1 LYSVDNFLIKMPL
14 HILIVDDDAQIGATL
29 SGLLRDLGHRT
40 ATCNSG
46 EQAFELLQREFF
58 DLMFLDVWMP
68 RMDGIAVLQRL
79 QEMGATIP
87 TIMISGHAEIDTAV
101 KAVRLGA
108 YSFLEKPLQPE
119 RVILEVKNFAERKQ
133 LEQERNLLRQ
143 RLGGESE
150 MVGQSPAMQQ
160 LRDAIRKAAPS
171 EARVLITGENG
182 TGKELVA
189 EAIHR
194 QSKRANAPFVR
205 VNCAAIPRE
214 LIESELFGHE
224 RGAFTGAMRRKIGLI
239 EQAHTG
245 TIFLDEI
252 GDMSLDTQ
260 AKLLRVLQENELL
273 RVGGNQPIR
282 FDVRVIAATNKNLE
296 KEIQAGNF
304 RDDLFFRI
312 AVIPIPVPPL
322 RERREDIVMLAN
334 YFLNQLASAYG
345 RRPKH
350 LSPEAIAI
358 LENYHWP
365 GNVRELRNIIERVMI
380 MSDAETILAEQVKQ
394 ALPMFAL
401 PGAPGAS
408 PLPETPSAL
417 TDTDADLSLRD
428 RVENFERRL
437 LQQVFEKVKG
447 NVSEMARR
455 LRTDRAN
462 LHRKLQ
468 RYNIK

>member
-1 LYSVDNFLIKMPL
+1 MPL
-14 HILIVDDDAQIGATL
+14 HILIVDDDVNIGATL
-29 SGLLRDLGHRT
+29 SGLLRDLGHQT
-40 ATCNSG
+40 TTCDSG
-46 EQAFELLQREFF
+46 EQALEVLQREGF
-58 DLMFLDVWMP
+58 DLMFLDVRMSG
-68 RMDGIAVLQRL
+68 MDGLSVLQRL
-79 QEMGATIP
+79 QETGVTIP

-101 KAVRLGA
+101 KAVQLGA
-108 YSFLEKPLQPE
+108 YNFLEKPLQPE
-119 RVILEVKNFAERKQ
+119 RVILEVKNFAERQQ
-133 LEQERNLLRQ
+133 LEHERNQLRQ

-150 MVGQSPAMQQ
+150 MVGQSSTMQQ

-171 EARVLITGENG
+171 EARVLIAGENG

-194 QSKRANAPFVR
+194 QSKRAQAPFVR

-252 GDMSLDTQ
+252 GDMALETQ

-273 RVGGNQPIR
+273 RVGGTQPIR

-296 KEIQAGNF
+296 KEIQAGSF

-312 AVIPIPVPPL
+312 AVIPIHVPPL
-322 RERREDIVMLAN
+322 RERREDILVLAN

-345 RRPKH
+345 RRPKR
-350 LSPEAIAI
+350 LSPDAVII
-358 LENYHWP
+358 LENYQWP
-365 GNVRELRNIIERVMI
+365 GNVRELRNIVERLMI
-380 MSDAETILAEQVKQ
+380 MGEAEAITAEQVRQ
-394 ALPMFAL
+394 ALPMFD
-401 PGAPGAS
+401 S
-408 PLPETPSAL
+408 PSAPAAM
-417 TDTDADLSLRD
+417 TKIAATAMADAATADDDDLSLRD
-428 RVENFERRL
+428 RVENFERQL
-437 LQQVFEKVKG
+437 LARVFRDVNG

>member
-1 LYSVDNFLIKMPL
+1 MSL
-14 HILIVDDDAQIGATL
+14 HILITDDDTNIGATL
-29 SGLLRDLGHRT
+29 SGLLRDLGHQTTTRT
-40 ATCNSG
+40 SG
-46 EQAFELLQREFF
+46 EQALELLQREAF
-58 DLMFLDVWMP
+58 DLMFLDV
-68 RMDGIAVLQRL
+68 RMDGMDGLAVLQRL
-79 QEMGATIP
+79 QETGVMIP

-108 YSFLEKPLQPE
+108 YNFLEKPLQPE

-133 LEQERNLLRQ
+133 LEHERNQLRQ
-143 RLGGESE
+143 RLGGDSE
-150 MVGQSPAMQQ
+150 MVGHSTTIQQ

-194 QSKRANAPFVR
+194 QSKRATAPFVR

-252 GDMSLDTQ
+252 GDMALETQ

-273 RVGGNQPIR
+273 RVGGTQPIR

-312 AVIPIPVPPL
+312 AVIPIHVPPL
-322 RERREDIVMLAN
+322 RERREDILILAS
-334 YFLNQLASAYG
+334 YFLNQLAQAYG
-345 RRPKH
+345 RRAKR
-350 LSPEAIAI
+350 LLAEAGSI

-365 GNVRELRNIIERVMI
+365 GNVRELRNIVERLMI
-380 MSDAETILAEQVKQ
+380 MGEAETITAEQVRQ
-394 ALPMFAL
+394 ALPVLSFPVAVATAPAKASTATDYNLAGDEGLAL
-401 PGAPGAS
+401 R
-408 PLPETPSAL
+408 E
-417 TDTDADLSLRD
+417 
-428 RVENFERRL
+428 RVENFERHL
-437 LQQVFEKVKG
+437 LVRVFNEVRG

>member
-1 LYSVDNFLIKMPL
+1 MPL
-14 HILIVDDDAQIGATL
+14 YILIVDDDAQIGATL

-40 ATCNSG
+40 VTCTSG
-46 EQAFELLQREFF
+46 EQALDLIQRESF
-58 DLMFLDVWMP
+58 DLMFLDV
-68 RMDGIAVLQRL
+68 RLTGIDGLETLQRL
-79 QEMGATIP
+79 QEIGVTIP

-108 YSFLEKPLQPE
+108 YNFLEKPLQPE
-119 RVILEVKNFAERKQ
+119 RVVLEVKNFAERKQ

-150 MVGQSPAMQQ
+150 MVGQSPVMQQ

-194 QSKRANAPFVR
+194 QSKRALAPFVR

-239 EQAHTG
+239 ELAHTG

-252 GDMSLDTQ
+252 GDMALDTQ

-273 RVGGNQPIR
+273 RVGGTQPIR

-312 AVIPIPVPPL
+312 AVIPINVPPL
-322 RERREDIVMLAN
+322 RERREDIVILAN
-334 YFLNQLASAYG
+334 YFLSQLASAYG
-345 RRPKH
+345 RRLKQF
-350 LSPEAIAI
+350 SPEANTI

-365 GNVRELRNIIERVMI
+365 GNVRELRNIVERVMI
-380 MSDAETILAEQVKQ
+380 MGEAETITAEQVRQ
-394 ALPMFAL
+394 ALPIFELSVSTAK
-401 PGAPGAS
+401 PATGVPR
-408 PLPETPSAL
+408 PPSSM
-417 TDTDADLSLRD
+417 DADEKLPLRD

-437 LQQVFEKVKG
+437 LQQVFEEVKG

>member
-1 LYSVDNFLIKMPL
+1 VRM
-14 HILIVDDDAQIGATL
+14 G
-29 SGLLRDLGHRT
+29 G
-40 ATCNSG
+40 
-46 EQAFELLQREFF
+46 
-58 DLMFLDVWMP
+58 
-68 RMDGIAVLQRL
+68 MDGLAVLQRL
-79 QEMGATIP
+79 QETGATIP

-101 KAVRLGA
+101 KAVQLGA
-108 YSFLEKPLQPE
+108 YNFLEKPLQPA

-133 LEQERNLLRQ
+133 LEHERNQLRQ
-143 RLGGESE
+143 RLGGDSE
-150 MVGQSPAMQQ
+150 MVGQSFTMQQ

-194 QSKRANAPFVR
+194 QSKRSTAPFVR

-252 GDMSLDTQ
+252 GDMALETQ

-273 RVGGNQPIR
+273 RVGGTQPIR
-282 FDVRVIAATNKNLE
+282 FDMRVIAATNKNLE

-312 AVIPIPVPPL
+312 AVIPIHVPPL
-322 RERREDIVMLAN
+322 RERREDILILVN
-334 YFLNQLASAYG
+334 YFLNQLAAAYG
-345 RRPKH
+345 RRPKR
-350 LSPEAIAI
+350 LANEASVV
-358 LENYHWP
+358 LENYLWP
-365 GNVRELRNIIERVMI
+365 GNVRELRNIVERLMI
-380 MSDAETILAEQVKQ
+380 MGEAETITAEQVRL
-394 ALPMFAL
+394 ALPVFDL
-401 PGAPGAS
+401 PVAAAAVS
-408 PLPETPSAL
+408 TKNNVVMEQAA
-417 TDTDADLSLRD
+417 DADETLSLRD

-437 LQQVFEKVKG
+437 LSRVFQDVRG

>member
-1 LYSVDNFLIKMPL
+1 MSL
-14 HILIVDDDAQIGATL
+14 HILITDDDTNIGATL
-29 SGLLRDLGHRT
+29 SGLLRDLGHQT
-40 ATCNSG
+40 TTCISG
-46 EQAFELLQREFF
+46 EQALELLQREAF
-58 DLMFLDVWMP
+58 DLMFLDV
-68 RMDGIAVLQRL
+68 RMSGIDGLATLQRL
-79 QEMGATIP
+79 QELGVTVP

-108 YSFLEKPLQPE
+108 YNFLEKPLQPE

-133 LEQERNLLRQ
+133 LEQERNQLRQ
-143 RLGGESE
+143 RLGGDSE
-150 MVGQSPAMQQ
+150 MVGHSATIQQ

-194 QSKRANAPFVR
+194 QSKRATAPFVR

-252 GDMSLDTQ
+252 GDMALETQ

-273 RVGGNQPIR
+273 RVGGTQPIR

-296 KEIQAGNF
+296 KEIQGGNF

-312 AVIPIPVPPL
+312 AVIPIHVPPL
-322 RERREDIVMLAN
+322 RERREDVLILAN
-334 YFLNQLASAYG
+334 YFLNQLAQAYG
-345 RRPKH
+345 RRAKR
-350 LSPEAIAI
+350 LLAEAGAI

-365 GNVRELRNIIERVMI
+365 GNVRELRNIVERLMI
-380 MSDAETILAEQVKQ
+380 MGEAETITAEQVRQ
-394 ALPMFAL
+394 ALPVLNFPVAVANT
-401 PGAPGAS
+401 PAKAS
-408 PLPETPSAL
+408 TAAEY
-417 TDTDADLSLRD
+417 DLAGDEGLALRD
-428 RVENFERRL
+428 RVENFERHL
-437 LQQVFEKVKG
+437 LARVFQEVRG

>member
-1 LYSVDNFLIKMPL
+1 MAL
-14 HILIVDDDAQIGATL
+14 HILIVDDDAPLRATL

-40 ATCNSG
+40 VTCGSG
-46 EQAFELLQREFF
+46 EQAVDLVQHDAF
-58 DLMFLDVWMP
+58 DLIFLDVRLP
-68 RMDGIAVLQRL
+68 GMDGLDTLQRL
-79 QEMGATIP
+79 QEMGATVP
-87 TIMISGHAEIDTAV
+87 VVMISGHAEIEVAV
-101 KAVRLGA
+101 KATRLGA
-108 YSFLEKPLQPE
+108 YNFLEKPLQPE
-119 RVILEVKNFAERKQ
+119 RVVLEVKNFSDRKQ

-150 MVGQSPAMQQ
+150 MVGQTPAMQQ
-160 LRDAIRKAAPS
+160 LHEAIRKAAPS

-194 QSKRANAPFVR
+194 QSKRGAAPFVR

-224 RGAFTGAMRRKIGLI
+224 RGAFTGAIRRKTGLI

-245 TIFLDEI
+245 TLFLDEI

-260 AKLLRVLQENELL
+260 AKLLRVLQEHELL
-273 RVGGNQPIR
+273 RVGGTQPIR

-296 KEIQAGNF
+296 NEIQAGRF
-304 RDDLFFRI
+304 REDLFFRL
-312 AVIPIPVPPL
+312 AVIPIHVPPL
-322 RERREDIVMLAN
+322 RERREDVVLLTN
-334 YFLNQLASAYG
+334 YFLNQLAQAYG
-345 RRPKH
+345 RRPKR
-350 LSPEAIAI
+350 LAPEAVTI
-358 LENYHWP
+358 LENYNWP
-365 GNVRELRNIIERVMI
+365 GNVRELRNIVERLMI
-380 MSDAETILAEQVKQ
+380 MSEAEEIVSDQVCQ
-394 ALPMFAL
+394 ALPVFELPISPAL
-401 PGAPGAS
+401 AAGQGAGAPTAHGTVES
-408 PLPETPSAL
+408 SSHV
-417 TDTDADLSLRD
+417 DNLSLRD
-428 RVENFERRL
+428 RVESFERQL
-437 LQQVFEKVKG
+437 LLEVFQEVHG

>member
-1 LYSVDNFLIKMPL
+1 MSL
-14 HILIVDDDAQIGATL
+14 HILIVDDDANIGATL
-29 SGLLRDLGHRT
+29 SGLLRDLGHQT
-40 ATCNSG
+40 TTSASG
-46 EQAFELLQREFF
+46 EQALELLQREAF
-58 DLMFLDVWMP
+58 DLMFLDV
-68 RMDGIAVLQRL
+68 RMSGIDGLATLQRL
-79 QEMGATIP
+79 QELGVTVP

-108 YSFLEKPLQPE
+108 YNFLEKPLLPE

-133 LEQERNLLRQ
+133 LEHERNQLRQ
-143 RLGGESE
+143 RLGGDSE
-150 MVGQSPAMQQ
+150 MVGQSFTMQQ
-160 LRDAIRKAAPS
+160 LRDSLRKAAPS

-194 QSKRANAPFVR
+194 QSKRAAAPFVR

-252 GDMSLDTQ
+252 GDMALETQ

-273 RVGGNQPIR
+273 RVGGTQPIR

-304 RDDLFFRI
+304 RDDLFFRL
-312 AVIPIPVPPL
+312 AVIPIHVPPL
-322 RERREDIVMLAN
+322 RERREDILILAD
-334 YFLNQLASAYG
+334 YFFSQLAQAYG
-345 RRPKH
+345 RRGKR
-350 LSPEAIAI
+350 LSGEAGAI

-365 GNVRELRNIIERVMI
+365 GNVRELRNIVERLMI
-380 MSDAETILAEQVKQ
+380 MGEAETMTAEQVRQ
-394 ALPMFAL
+394 ALPVLNFPVA
-401 PGAPGAS
+401 ATS
-408 PLPETPSAL
+408 PPAKSPAAAEHNLAGDDGL
-417 TDTDADLSLRD
+417 ALRD
-428 RVENFERRL
+428 RVENFERHL
-437 LQQVFEKVKG
+437 LSRVFQEVRG

>member
-1 LYSVDNFLIKMPL
+1 
-14 HILIVDDDAQIGATL
+14 
-29 SGLLRDLGHRT
+29 
-40 ATCNSG
+40 
-46 EQAFELLQREFF
+46 
-58 DLMFLDVWMP
+58 
-68 RMDGIAVLQRL
+68 
-79 QEMGATIP
+79 
-87 TIMISGHAEIDTAV
+87 
-101 KAVRLGA
+101 
-108 YSFLEKPLQPE
+108 
-119 RVILEVKNFAERKQ
+119 
-133 LEQERNLLRQ
+133 
-143 RLGGESE
+143 
-150 MVGQSPAMQQ
+150 
-160 LRDAIRKAAPS
+160 
-171 EARVLITGENG
+171 
-182 TGKELVA
+182 
-189 EAIHR
+189 
-194 QSKRANAPFVR
+194 VR

-273 RVGGNQPIR
+273 RVGGTQPIR
-282 FDVRVIAATNKNLE
+282 FNVRVIAATNKNIE

-312 AVIPIPVPPL
+312 AVIPINVPPL

-350 LSPEAIAI
+350 LSQAAIGI

-365 GNVRELRNIIERVMI
+365 GNVRELRNIVERVMI
-380 MSDAETILAEQVKQ
+380 MSDMETMSVEQVQQ
-394 ALPMFAL
+394 ALPMLAI
-401 PGAPGAS
+401 PVVQGAS
-408 PLPETPSAL
+408 PLPETSGSWA
-417 TDTDADLSLRD
+417 DTDDQLSLRD
-428 RVENFERRL
+428 RVESFERKL
-437 LQQVFEKVKG
+437 LQRVFQEVKG

>member
-1 LYSVDNFLIKMPL
+1 MALY
-14 HILIVDDDAQIGATL
+14 ILIVDDDAQIGATL

-40 ATCNSG
+40 ATCTSG
-46 EQAFELLQREFF
+46 EQALELIQRESF
-58 DLMFLDVWMP
+58 DLMFLDVRLSGM
-68 RMDGIAVLQRL
+68 GGLETLQRL
-79 QEMGATIP
+79 QEMGATMP
-87 TIMISGHAEIDTAV
+87 TIMISGHAEVDTAV

-108 YSFLEKPLQPE
+108 YNFLEKPLQPE
-119 RVILEVKNFAERKQ
+119 RVVLEVKNFAERKQ
-133 LEQERNLLRQ
+133 LEHERNLLRQ

-160 LRDAIRKAAPS
+160 LREAIRKAAPS

-194 QSKRANAPFVR
+194 QSKRATAPFVR
-205 VNCAAIPRE
+205 VNCAAIPHE

-273 RVGGNQPIR
+273 RVGGTQPIC

-312 AVIPIPVPPL
+312 AVIPINVPPL
-322 RERREDIVMLAN
+322 RERREDILTLAN

-345 RRPKH
+345 RRPKQ
-350 LSPEAIAI
+350 LSPEAATI
-358 LENYHWP
+358 LENYRWP

-380 MSDAETILAEQVKQ
+380 MGDAETIAAEQVRQ
-394 ALPMFAL
+394 ALPLFEFPASTAKSAAGVSPSPSSSDVDEKL
-401 PGAPGAS
+401 P
-408 PLPETPSAL
+408 
-417 TDTDADLSLRD
+417 LRD

-437 LQQVFEKVKG
+437 LQQVFEEVKG

>member
-1 LYSVDNFLIKMPL
+1 MSL
-14 HILIVDDDAQIGATL
+14 HILIVDDDANIGATM
-29 SGLLRDLGHRT
+29 SGLLRDLGHQ
-40 ATCNSG
+40 ATTCTSG
-46 EQAFELLQREFF
+46 EQALELLQREAF
-58 DLMFLDVWMP
+58 DLMFLDV
-68 RMDGIAVLQRL
+68 RMSGIDGLATLQRL
-79 QEMGATIP
+79 QELGVTVP

-133 LEQERNLLRQ
+133 LEHERNQLRQ
-143 RLGGESE
+143 RLGGDSE
-150 MVGQSPAMQQ
+150 MVGQSFTMQQ

-252 GDMSLDTQ
+252 GDMALETQ

-273 RVGGNQPIR
+273 RVGGTQPIR

-312 AVIPIPVPPL
+312 AVIPIHVPPL
-322 RERREDIVMLAN
+322 RERREDILILVN
-334 YFLNQLASAYG
+334 YFLNQLAQAYG
-345 RRPKH
+345 RRAKRIA
-350 LSPEAIAI
+350 SEAGTS

-365 GNVRELRNIIERVMI
+365 GNVRELRNIVERLMI
-380 MSDAETILAEQVKQ
+380 MGEAEAITVEQVRQ
-394 ALPMFAL
+394 ALPMFDL
-401 PGAPGAS
+401 PVAS
-408 PLPETPSAL
+408 ATVLTKANESAEQVLEADET
-417 TDTDADLSLRD
+417 LSLRD
-428 RVENFERRL
+428 RVENFERQL
-437 LQQVFEKVKG
+437 LSRVFQAVRG

>member
-1 LYSVDNFLIKMPL
+1 MSL
-14 HILIVDDDAQIGATL
+14 HILIVDDDVNIGATL
-29 SGLLRDLGHRT
+29 SGLLRDLGHQT
-40 ATCNSG
+40 TTCSSG
-46 EQAFELLQREFF
+46 AQALELLQRESF
-58 DLMFLDVWMP
+58 DLLFLDVMMP
-68 RMDGIAVLQRL
+68 GLDGLTVLQRL
-79 QEMGATIP
+79 RETGVAIP

-101 KAVRLGA
+101 KAVQLGA
-108 YSFLEKPLQPE
+108 YNFLEKPLQPE
-119 RVILEVKNFAERKQ
+119 RVVLEVKNFAERQQ
-133 LEQERNLLRQ
+133 LEQERNQLRQ
-143 RLGGESE
+143 RLGGDNE
-150 MVGQSPAMQQ
+150 MVGQSLTMQQ

-194 QSKRANAPFVR
+194 QSKRAQAPFVR

-252 GDMSLDTQ
+252 GDMALETQ

-273 RVGGNQPIR
+273 RVGGTQPIR

-296 KEIQAGNF
+296 KEIHAGNF

-312 AVIPIPVPPL
+312 AVIPIHVSPL
-322 RERREDIVMLAN
+322 RERRDDIVVLAN
-334 YFLNQLASAYG
+334 YFLQQLAQAYG
-345 RRPKH
+345 RRAKR
-350 LSPEAIAI
+350 LAAEATMI

-365 GNVRELRNIIERVMI
+365 GNVRELRNIVERLMI
-380 MSDAETILAEQVKQ
+380 MGEAETITAEQVRQ
-394 ALPMFAL
+394 ALPIFELPVSSLPRGQAAAL
-401 PGAPGAS
+401 P
-408 PLPETPSAL
+408 
-417 TDTDADLSLRD
+417 DLSVATDDGLPLRD
-428 RVENFERRL
+428 RVENYERQL
-437 LQQVFEKVKG
+437 LARVFEQVQG

>member
-1 LYSVDNFLIKMPL
+1 MSL
-14 HILIVDDDAQIGATL
+14 HILITDDDANIGATL
-29 SGLLRDLGHRT
+29 SGLLRDLGHQT
-40 ATCNSG
+40 TTCTSG
-46 EQAFELLQREFF
+46 EQALELLQREAF
-58 DLMFLDVWMP
+58 DLMFLDVRMGG
-68 RMDGIAVLQRL
+68 MDGLAVLQRL
-79 QEMGATIP
+79 QETGATIP

-101 KAVRLGA
+101 KAVQLGA
-108 YSFLEKPLQPE
+108 YNFLEKPLQPE

-133 LEQERNLLRQ
+133 LEHERNQLRQ
-143 RLGGESE
+143 RLGGDSE
-150 MVGQSPAMQQ
+150 MVGQSFTMQQ
-160 LRDAIRKAAPS
+160 LREAIRKAAPS

-194 QSKRANAPFVR
+194 QSKRATAPFVR

-252 GDMSLDTQ
+252 GDMSLETQ

-273 RVGGNQPIR
+273 RVGGTQPIR

-312 AVIPIPVPPL
+312 AVIPIHVPPL
-322 RERREDIVMLAN
+322 RERHEDILILVN
-334 YFLNQLASAYG
+334 YFLNHLAAAYG
-345 RRPKH
+345 RRPKR
-350 LSPEAIAI
+350 LASEASVV

-365 GNVRELRNIIERVMI
+365 GNVRELRNIVERLMI
-380 MSDAETILAEQVKQ
+380 MGEAETITAEQVRL
-394 ALPMFAL
+394 ALPVFDLPVAAAAVSAKNNEAL
-401 PGAPGAS
+401 EQAA
-408 PLPETPSAL
+408 
-417 TDTDADLSLRD
+417 DADETLSLRD

-437 LQQVFEKVKG
+437 LSRVFQEVRG